1 MSARKRQAVERT
13 TITLGENGGPHV
25 IHDFFSTDEG
35 QEPEKPGVLI
45 VAPIGGVPQNQLP
58 PTPQASTRTCQ
69 GCKYRFGPP
78 IIGKAKDAMSE
89 VYAIY
94 LENRSM
100 DEDHLAELVSAAFEE
115 RVVLPALDGGDEIDP
130 WLPADVIA
138 HFHHNYD
145 PYLTTLRDIR
155 DTERIE
161 RRITRHIFQAG
172 EDEAPD
178 SGFVSSFVAL
188 KKLKRA
194 LIDKL

>member
-13 TITLGENGGPHV
+13 TITLSENGGPHV
-25 IHDFFSTDEG
+25 IHDFYSTDEA

-45 VAPIGGVPQNQLP
+45 VAPIGGQPQNQFVP
-58 PTPQASTRTCQ
+58 PPQVSTRTCQ

-94 LENRSM
+94 LENRNM
-100 DEDHLAELVSAAFEE
+100 DEEHLADLVSAAFEE
-115 RVVLPALDGGDEIDP
+115 RVVLPALENGSDVDP
-130 WLPADVIA
+130 WLPEDVIG
-138 HFHHNYD
+138 HFHHQYD
-145 PYLTTLRDIR
+145 PYMTTLRDIR

-161 RRITRHIFQAG
+161 RRVTRQIFQAG

-178 SGFVSSFVAL
+178 AGCVTSFVAL
-188 KKLKRA
+188 KKLKRS